1 MENNKFK
8 PLPFWRELLI
18 PSKELSTYY
27 KSKREYEYKN
37 NSILKGMKWREK
49 IHPILLSI
57 MKFDRKYINK
67 QTLNILNDKS
77 IETDKPVIYAV
88 THIGVYDYQI
98 VSEAIGTHQYPFAG
112 DPETIYRSF
121 DGVVLAL
128 NGLVYCDTESKSD
141 RKIAKETAKD
151 VLKNNKNLLIYP
163 EGVWN
168 LTPNLLSLPL
178 FPGIIDIAMDTGAD
192 IVPIAVEQYDKDFFV
207 NIGQN
212 ITVEHSSGNTNSYIE
227 KKKDE
232 LRTALATLKWEIF
245 EQIPIQKRSALKSYE
260 EEYYDF
266 INSRLKEWIN
276 PKTKKTYY
284 NEDLIK
290 KRTYRIKNINFSEDV
305 FSYMKKI
312 KMNKRNSFIFRK
324 DSSLPLKIQRELEEN
339 LKKR

>member
-1 MENNKFK
+1 MKNNKFK

-18 PSKELSTYY
+18 PSKELPAYY

-168 LTPNLLSLPL
+168 LTPNLLSCHY
-178 FPGIIDIAMDTGAD
+178 F
-192 IVPIAVEQYDKDFFV
+192 Q
-207 NIGQN
+207 
-212 ITVEHSSGNTNSYIE
+212 
-227 KKKDE
+227 E
-232 LRTALATLKWEIF
+232 L
-245 EQIPIQKRSALKSYE
+245 
-260 EEYYDF
+260 
-266 INSRLKEWIN
+266 
-276 PKTKKTYY
+276 
-284 NEDLIK
+284 LI
-290 KRTYRIKNINFSEDV
+290 
-305 FSYMKKI
+305 
-312 KMNKRNSFIFRK
+312 
-324 DSSLPLKIQRELEEN
+324 
-339 LKKR
+339 